1 MPGFASVCEAG
12 WVDYTWQARAA
23 GDQDRTVNIAGKSYS
38 NQSWHQACL
47 RVTRAAMRQALG
59 RARSILEEGVPATI
73 WTTEEMRDFPV
84 RTDPQFHTAVIDAVQ
99 VLWVASLRP
108 DSQPRRRGVIVD
120 DGGRVWL
127 TGAEI
132 ARRMEK
138 TKSHA
143 CRVLS
148 VAAGQG
154 LVERAQRRQ
163 GWSITGDLQADW
175 AN

>member
-1 MPGFASVCEAG
+1 
-12 WVDYTWQARAA
+12 
-23 GDQDRTVNIAGKSYS
+23 
-38 NQSWHQACL
+38 
-47 RVTRAAMRQALG
+47 MRQALG
-59 RARSILEEGVPATI
+59 RARSILNEGVPATI
-73 WTTEEMRDFPV
+73 WTTDELREYPV
-84 RTDPQFHTAVIDAVQ
+84 RIELQLHTAVIDAVQ
-99 VLWVASLRP
+99 VLWIADRQADP
-108 DSQPRRRGVIVD
+108 EPRRRGVRVD
-120 DGGRVWL
+120 DEGRVWL

-132 ARRMEK
+132 ARRMGK

-163 GWSITGDLQADW
+163 GWSITSGLQADR